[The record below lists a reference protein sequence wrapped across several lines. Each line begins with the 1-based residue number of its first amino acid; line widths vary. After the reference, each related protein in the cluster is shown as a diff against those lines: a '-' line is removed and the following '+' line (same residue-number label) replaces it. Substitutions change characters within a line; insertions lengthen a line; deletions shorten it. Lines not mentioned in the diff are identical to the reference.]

1 LPIQL
6 EMETSQKKSNK
17 YVFPDDSAEEVKL
30 KKCVFCAEPIQAQ
43 AIKCRFCNEFLNTD
57 KARAAR
63 KAAELAEEGFEET
76 EQTNSVLFAGRPSL
90 FGLTSDAVK
99 SVFLLAIAAFLLKF
113 PVENWIV
120 ILLDKFTNFQLT
132 DAQYFNLAQWIN
144 IAGFAL
150 AALVLLI
157 FSYKVLKLKM
167 TSYEVTADRIE
178 HSRGIFDR
186 RVDNLD
192 MFRVI
197 DLKLRRTII
206 DCIVG
211 VGRVVLTTTDKSD
224 PEFTFLKIRRSR
236 RLYNIIKKASLDADQ
251 KQGVIHLE

>member
-1 LPIQL
+1 
-6 EMETSQKKSNK
+6 METLHKKPK
-17 YVFPDDSAEEVKL
+17 RYVFPDDSAEGIKL

-63 KAAELAEEGFEET
+63 KAAKQAEEGFEET
-76 EQTNSVLFAGRPSL
+76 EQDSSILFAGRPSL
-90 FGLTSDAVK
+90 FGLASAAIK
-99 SVFLLAIAAFLLKF
+99 SAFLLTIAWLLFRF
-113 PVENWIV
+113 PAENWVV
-120 ILLDKFTNFQLT
+120 IFLDKFTDFQLT
-132 DAQYFNLAQWIN
+132 DAQYFNLARWIN
-144 IAGFAL
+144 IAGFGL

-157 FSYKVLKLKM
+157 FFYKVLKLKM
-167 TSYEVTADRIE
+167 TRYEVTVDRIE

-211 VGRVVLTTTDKSD
+211 VGQVVLTTTDKSD

-236 RLYNIIKKASLDADQ
+236 QLYDVIKKASLDADQ